1 MTTDNKST
9 LSVAAIKNGTVIDHI
24 TAGQGLSIVNLLGLS
39 QNHQQ
44 VTIGLNLPS
53 KNMGYKDLVKV
64 EGQELTKNDVDRV
77 AILAP
82 TATINIIKGYDV
94 TKKFTVT
101 VPGKIEGLFACPNP
115 VCITNHEAMT
125 TIFATIQNKKD
136 LQLRCEFCEKIFSRT
151 ELVHSSHTV

>member
-1 MTTDNKST
+1 MTTTNKST

-24 TAGQGLSIVNLLGLS
+24 SAGQGLTIVHLLGLS
-39 QNHQQ
+39 NQHQQ

-82 TATINIIKGYDV
+82 TATINIIKEYTV
-94 TKKFTVT
+94 TKKFKVT
-101 VPGKIEGLFACPNP
+101 VPEKIKGLFTCPNP
-115 VCITNHEAMT
+115 VCITNHETMATLFT
-125 TIFATIQNKKD
+125 TILNKKD

-151 ELVHSSHTV
+151 ELVNSSHSV

>member
-1 MTTDNKST
+1 MNTTNKST

-24 TAGQGLSIVNLLGLS
+24 TAGQGLSIVNLLRLS
-39 QNHQQ
+39 HNHQQ

-94 TKKFTVT
+94 TKKFKVT
-101 VPGKIEGLFACPNP
+101 VPEKIKGLFTCPNP

-125 TIFATIQNKKD
+125 TLFTTIQNKKD
-136 LQLRCEFCEKIFSRT
+136 LQLRCEFCEKIFSRA
-151 ELVHSSHTV
+151 ELVNSNHTV